1 MRELGVA
8 LSARARSDPKAFR
21 SSLTSRW
28 RTRVEP
34 APQENLTRAG
44 SNAASGGGGY
54 AAIRQQQ
61 IMSYGA
67 VSQLDLNPIARLRG
81 ALTVQRSL
89 CGDPIVRVRTTDRD
103 APGLIQDCCRLE
115 QEVSKR

>member
-44 SNAASGGGGY
+44 SNAASGGRGY

-61 IMSYGA
+61 IMSYGT
-67 VSQLDLNPIARLRG
+67 VSQLDLNPIAGLRG
-81 ALTVQRSL
+81 VFTVQRSL
-89 CGDPIVRVRTTDRD
+89 CGDLFARVSTADRD
-103 APGLIQDCCRLE
+103 TAGLIQDCC
-115 QEVSKR
+115 